1 MTKLE
6 MVENFQCPGCVC
18 GSDTKC
24 GNFRTEPLTPND
36 GACQNHVAGTYVM
49 SKGKLCLGLPT
60 GFNQV
65 GILPKE
71 LKSNIRLFESFDP
84 TLYNHLNVP
93 VWAME
98 KDGFLFVRCFC
109 PRKNYSFVDVINGG
123 KLSDVPNAID
133 VGKFVDQID

>member
-6 MVENFQCPGCVC
+6 MVEEFQCPGCVC
-18 GSDTKC
+18 GGDTKC
-24 GNFRTEPLTPND
+24 GKFITAFLSQGD
-36 GACQNHVAGTYVM
+36 YSCASHVPGTSINLVI
-49 SKGKLCLGLPT
+49 KLYLGMPT

-65 GILPKE
+65 GPLQGNFKN
-71 LKSNIRLFESFDP
+71 NIRIFESFYP
-84 TLYNHLNVP
+84 TLYNNLNVP

-109 PRKNYSFVDVINGG
+109 PRKNYSFVDVLQGG

-133 VGKFVDQID
+133 VGKFVNEID